1 MTSTYRSVEALRGQ
15 VDQLQ
20 ANYIDATQRI
30 SAIQNSINRL
40 EYANKT
46 HSLPKFPDRTNQ
58 LSLLQQRMSRFEA
71 DFNESTRKFAA
82 LETSLLR
89 LQAGTSPTSYGS
101 TSLPLHHTNDVHT
114 GTQDQSSV
122 LVVINFILIILFCW
136 KTTIQLTDHFE
147 QYSMV
152 CQKQSV
158 VWYSPSCG
166 HIVCESCRNDR
177 VECSVCGTICDS
189 FIRVLLPTE
198 ELLETTNDKDLLR
211 KVEKSVVDRITPMIR
226 SYIVEELTQ
235 SQKKKKDVIFN
246 GAVQANCNFEDRFVP
261 ALLSLLF
268 LLLAYVVYKVLEIES
283 DKVAMGFTNC

>member
-122 LVVINFILIILFCW
+122 LVLSNPRITSNSTPC
-136 KTTIQLTDHFE
+136 
-147 QYSMV
+147 